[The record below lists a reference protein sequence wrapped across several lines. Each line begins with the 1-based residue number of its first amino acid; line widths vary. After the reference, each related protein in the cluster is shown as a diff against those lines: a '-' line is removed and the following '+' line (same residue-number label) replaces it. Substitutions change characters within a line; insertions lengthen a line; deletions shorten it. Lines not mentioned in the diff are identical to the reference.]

1 MNSKLFV
8 KFKSRSGGLLG
19 VVVGLFIASS
29 ALAQSI
35 GQSDLSGPSS
45 IEGKTAELLQS
56 TPRQKRSKTKEP
68 FGANLFSGGFGGERE
83 DGLNPNYIISPG
95 DQINLR
101 IWGAVETNNMV
112 TVDPQ
117 GNIFVPGVGPV
128 TVGGTMN
135 KNLNDKVTA
144 AVRTVYTDNV
154 SVYTSLNSTQPVAV
168 FVTGFVVNPGRY
180 AGIPSNSALH
190 FLDRAGGIDS
200 EKGSYRDIRVLRN
213 SKIIA
218 SVDLYDFL
226 LEGRIENVQFT
237 DGDTIVVGQRGNV
250 VSVSGDVNNPAMFEF
265 MDEAIP
271 GNNISKAVLLKPGVT
286 YVGVSGIRQSQPFSV
301 YLPIDEFEQMKLQDG
316 DLLAFRTDMHD
327 QVIVV
332 DVEGSFDGPSRFA
345 VPRNTRLP
353 ELLDY
358 IPVDIELTDTASVS
372 IKRLSIQERQQASL
386 DNSLRRL
393 ESQYLTASSQ
403 TDSEAAIRAQEAKM
417 ISEFVQRARQVEPN
431 GRLVVARDAR
441 VADVLLQNGD
451 VITIPSKN
459 DSVLLSGEVLV
470 AQAMLFEPGIKART
484 YIQRSGGFSN
494 QADEKRIVLVHA
506 NGEVTTGANPDVR
519 AGDEIIVLPKV
530 HVKNLQIA
538 SVIVD
543 IMYKIAVAASVAVK
557 L

>member
-1 MNSKLFV
+1 MKSWFNFV
-8 KFKSRSGGLLG
+8 TATLLG
-19 VVVGLFIASS
+19 MVFGLVVSSS

-35 GQSDLSGPSS
+35 GQTDIPIATSAA
-45 IEGKTAELLQS
+45 GKTAELLQA
-56 TPRQKRSKTKEP
+56 TPRPKRSKKAEP
-68 FGANLFSGGFGGERE
+68 FGANLFRGGFGGERE

-128 TVGGTMN
+128 TVGGTLN

-190 FLDRAGGIDS
+190 FLDRAGGIDP

-213 SKIIA
+213 SKVIA

-265 MDEAIP
+265 LDSVVP
-271 GNNISKAVLLKPGVT
+271 GASIAKAVLLKPGVT
-286 YVGVSGIRQSQPFSV
+286 YVGVSGIRDAEPFSV
-301 YLPIDEFEQMKLQDG
+301 YLPFAEFGQMKLQDG
-316 DLLAFRTDMHD
+316 DQLAFRSDMHD

-332 DVEGSFDGPSRFA
+332 DIEGSFDGPSRFA

-358 IPVDIELTDTASVS
+358 IPVDIELTDTVSVS

-386 DNSLRRL
+386 ENSLRRL

-403 TDSEAAIRAQEAKM
+403 TDGEAAIRAQEAKM
-417 ISEFVQRARQVEPN
+417 ISEFVQRARNVEPN
-431 GRLVVARDAR
+431 GRLVVSRNEQ
-441 VADVLLQNGD
+441 VADVILQNGD
-451 VITIPSKN
+451 VVTIPPKS

-470 AQAMLFEPGIKART
+470 AQAMLFEPGVKART

-506 NGEVTTGANPDVR
+506 NGEVTTDANPMVR
-519 AGDEIIVLPKV
+519 AGDEIIVLPKI